1 MKRTPFYEL
10 HRELGAKMVPFAG
23 FEMPVQYEGI
33 IPEHLHVRS
42 SAGLFDVSH
51 MGEFLVKGPQALEFL
66 SYVTTN
72 NPAKLS
78 EWQVQYS
85 AFGNEKGGAVDDLLV
100 YRLPEEF
107 LLVVN
112 AANIEKDWAHV
123 NEVAKGFDVQLEN
136 ISDRIAQLALQGPK
150 AQEAIQPLT
159 SFNLDEIKYYWARR
173 INLMGKEGVLVSRTG
188 YTGEDGFEIYCEDF
202 DFMIELARKLLSNP
216 LVKPAGLGARDTLR
230 LEAGYCL
237 YGNDIDDDTNLLEAG
252 LGWIIDFEKPDFIGK
267 KALLESKERGLKRRR
282 VGFTLTEKGGLPRHG
297 NKVFRGGEE
306 VGWVSSGTYLPSLK
320 VGGGMAYVP
329 RDLKVGHEFEVE
341 VRPGRLLK
349 AKRVKLPMVPGSIKR

>member
-1 MKRTPFYEL
+1 MKKTPFYEL
-10 HRELGAKMVPFAG
+10 HLELGAKMVPFAG
-23 FEMPVQYEGI
+23 FQMPIQYEGI
-33 IPEHLHVRS
+33 IPEHLQVRS

-51 MGEFLVKGPQALEFL
+51 MGEIIVRGPQALEFL

-78 EWQVQYS
+78 QWQVQYS
-85 AFGNEKGGAVDDLLV
+85 AFGNQRGGAVDDLLV
-100 YRLPEEF
+100 YRLPDYW

-112 AANIEKDWAHV
+112 AANTEKDWNHL
-123 NEVAKGFDVQLEN
+123 NSVAKDFDVELEN
-136 ISDRIAQLALQGPK
+136 ASDRVAQLALQGPK
-150 AQEAIQPLT
+150 AQEVLQSLT
-159 SFNLDEIKYYWARR
+159 DFDLEKIEYYWAQR

-188 YTGEDGFEIYCEDF
+188 YTGEDGFEIYCQDF
-202 DFMIELARKLLSNP
+202 DFMVDLARKLLADP
-216 LVKPAGLGARDTLR
+216 RVKPAGLGARDTLR

-282 VGFTLTEKGGLPRHG
+282 VGFVLTERGVPRHG
-297 NKVFRGGEE
+297 NKVFRDGEE
-306 VGWVSSGTYLPSLK
+306 AGWVSSGTYLPSLK

-341 VRPGRLLK
+341 VRPGKRLG
-349 AKRVKLPMVPGSIKR
+349 AKRVKLPMVQGSVRR